1 MRKLLGDDKLVRLD
15 KGSLSLDEQRT
26 WVDAWSLERLCAEVD
41 KWGASSISSIDEKPA
56 ALAARLLGL
65 YGADFLSGEDATWA
79 LVARERLRSKFMR
92 SMSTLGQRLEQG
104 RHDHQAGLL
113 YQRGIEAA
121 PLAEEFH
128 RGLMRAYRAQGR
140 VAEAVDAYRRC
151 HQLLGSTLGAE
162 PSSATK
168 ALYRELTQA

>member
-1 MRKLLGDDKLVRLD
+1 RVRDLGALVAANDVAPGGSRAAGGDRKRVCRAAHPHARPRNALNLALHRLRKLLGDDKLVRLD

-92 SMSTLGQRLEQG
+92 S
-104 RHDHQAGLL
+104 
-113 YQRGIEAA
+113 
-121 PLAEEFH
+121 
-128 RGLMRAYRAQGR
+128 
-140 VAEAVDAYRRC
+140 
-151 HQLLGSTLGAE
+151 
-162 PSSATK
+162 
-168 ALYRELTQA
+168 